1 MVARV
6 GESVMVNGCPT
17 TAPELPF
24 ALQNT
29 GGALWW
35 PQPMTDRLKGTVK
48 KSRIARP
55 THRRTDLSTNNRTQ
69 NLPAQPELMLNG
81 HWGHRRIAE
90 SPSLQCRCWTGTGQI
105 GRRGKSG

>member
-17 TAPELPF
+17 TAPELPS

-35 PQPMTDRLKGTVK
+35 PQPMRDRPKGTVK

-55 THRRTDLSTNNRTQ
+55 THRRPDLSTNNRTQ
-69 NLPAQPELMLNG
+69 NLPVQPELTLNG
-81 HWGHRRIAE
+81 LWATAG
-90 SPSLQCRCWTGTGQI
+90 SLNLRASSVGVGRVLGKC
-105 GRRGKSG
+105 RRGKSG